1 MLDQFDIKLLAA
13 LQQDSEVTQSELS
26 QKINLSATQ
35 CARRLERLRNEQ
47 YIQSVVAI
55 LNPAKLG
62 FSVVAHTLVSLRAH
76 TEGGNERLHRFIETA
91 PEILECYSQTG
102 DADFLMK
109 VMTRDL
115 DHLSQ
120 FLERMIRVTDNL
132 ASVKSSIVL
141 KTIKK
146 TTALPLQIVT

>member
-1 MLDQFDIKLLAA
+1 
-13 LQQDSEVTQSELS
+13 
-26 QKINLSATQ
+26 
-35 CARRLERLRNEQ
+35 
-47 YIQSVVAI
+47 
-55 LNPAKLG
+55 
-62 FSVVAHTLVSLRAH
+62 

>member
-1 MLDQFDIKLLAA
+1 
-13 LQQDSEVTQSELS
+13 
-26 QKINLSATQ
+26 
-35 CARRLERLRNEQ
+35 
-47 YIQSVVAI
+47 
-55 LNPAKLG
+55 
-62 FSVVAHTLVSLRAH
+62 
-76 TEGGNERLHRFIETA
+76 
-91 PEILECYSQTG
+91 
-102 DADFLMK
+102 MK

>member
-1 MLDQFDIKLLAA
+1 
-13 LQQDSEVTQSELS
+13 
-26 QKINLSATQ
+26 
-35 CARRLERLRNEQ
+35 
-47 YIQSVVAI
+47 
-55 LNPAKLG
+55 
-62 FSVVAHTLVSLRAH
+62 
-76 TEGGNERLHRFIETA
+76 
-91 PEILECYSQTG
+91 ILECYSQTG

-115 DHLSQ
+115 EHLSQ

-141 KTIKK
+141 KTLKK